1 MCKKILKKL
10 CTCCK
15 IQILYFVQACISVF
29 DRRKRYS
36 FVNFM
41 HEDKNWYES
50 FLFNICLPDPEN
62 WRLSQFNPHLEYY
75 SVFGDRKKIE
85 RSKVPYKVFWTGEDT
100 RYNFPEYH
108 DNCVNDCT
116 ISLGFDFDDSPN
128 YLRYPLWL
136 LYYFGFSLDKDRIA
150 AQVAA
155 FNKHNS
161 AFDDKKNKF
170 CAMIARHDRNGIRK
184 QMIDMLSAVDTVS
197 CPGAAYHNDN
207 ELIKNY
213 HDQKVEYLKTFKFNI
228 CPENISTKGYVTEKL
243 FQAFD
248 AGCIPIYWGADMP
261 ESEVINPKSYI
272 VYDGIS
278 DISRIVKQLYTDPQA
293 YSEFKKENPLL
304 DSAVDYIYTTNKKL
318 KELFNWYIPT

>member
-1 MCKKILKKL
+1 MNITVSEEMCKKILKKL

-15 IQILYFVQACISVF
+15 IQILYLVQACISVF

-62 WRLSQFNPHLEYY
+62 WRLSHFKPHLEYY
-75 SVFGDRKKIE
+75 SVFGNKKKML
-85 RSKVPYKVFWTGEDT
+85 RSKAPYKVFWTGEDT

-108 DNCVNDCT
+108 DNCTNDCT

-136 LYYFGFSLDKDRIA
+136 LYYFGFSLDKDKIA
-150 AQVAA
+150 AQVTA

-170 CAMIARHDRNGIRK
+170 CAMIARHDRNGRRK

-207 ELIKNY
+207 ELIENY

-228 CPENISTKGYVTEKL
+228 CP
-243 FQAFD
+243 
-248 AGCIPIYWGADMP
+248 
-261 ESEVINPKSYI
+261 
-272 VYDGIS
+272 
-278 DISRIVKQLYTDPQA
+278 
-293 YSEFKKENPLL
+293 
-304 DSAVDYIYTTNKKL
+304 
-318 KELFNWYIPT
+318 